1 MRCMLTGKIKCG
13 SFWNKIP
20 RQAER
25 AHCSFCMRR
34 EGTEI
39 LETERHIWL
48 DCEHNGQNLAWELTS
63 RIWRK
68 TTPRTWPIISLGLIR
83 GAPAIGFENDQNKDS
98 ERLRILIALSVWAIW
113 KSRNK
118 SSINDQVVTPYETA
132 ETLKNVITDLVR
144 KSWNATNLWKA
155 ELERSVNAN

>member
-1 MRCMLTGKIKCG
+1 
-13 SFWNKIP
+13 
-20 RQAER
+20 
-25 AHCSFCMRR
+25 MRR
-34 EGTEI
+34 EGTEV
-39 LETERHIWL
+39 LETVRHIWL

-118 SSINDQVVTPYETA
+118 SSINDQEVTPYETA
-132 ETLKNVITDLVR
+132 ETLKNIITDLVR
-144 KSWNATNLWKA
+144 KSWNATKFMESGARKIRQRKLRTLWADKQF
-155 ELERSVNAN
+155 ANFDHIQGPKVDFT